1 MIQKEVFNKQ
11 NISIATIWLFHISG
25 LIGII
30 YSNSSW
36 FVKATPLNLALSFL
50 LVLINTEISK
60 KTVFLF
66 ILCFTV
72 GMIAE
77 IIGVN
82 KGFIFGEY
90 SYGNALGTKVFGVP
104 ILIGIN
110 WCILVFI
117 TGFIADTFFHN
128 FWQKILLGIFLM
140 ISLDLVMEPVAPVS
154 YTHLTLP
161 TSPKV

>member
-1 MIQKEVFNKQ
+1 MIHKDIFNKQ
-11 NISIATIWLFHISG
+11 NISITIIWIFHISG

-36 FVKATPLNLALSFL
+36 FIKATPLNLALSFL

-72 GMIAE
+72 GMLAE

-82 KGFIFGEY
+82 KGLIFGEY
-90 SYGNALGTKVFGVP
+90 SYGDALGIKVFGVP

-117 TGFIADTFFHN
+117 TGFISDKFFQEIQDHLPPLYLN
-128 FWQKILLGIFLM
+128 YLFPFLLDFLTN
-140 ISLDLVMEPVAPVS
+140 LFLEV
-154 YTHLTLP
+154 
-161 TSPKV
+161 

>member
-90 SYGNALGTKVFGVP
+90 SYGNAL
-104 ILIGIN
+104 
-110 WCILVFI
+110 
-117 TGFIADTFFHN
+117 
-128 FWQKILLGIFLM
+128 
-140 ISLDLVMEPVAPVS
+140 
-154 YTHLTLP
+154 
-161 TSPKV
+161 